1 MARRLQTDGKRLAEH
16 SKTQKQIP
24 VGTTV
29 LVQNQTGRHPTKWDK
44 TGMVLENQKHDKVL
58 VRLDGSGRTTIR
70 NRKYVREIPV
80 TCATRTIPVP
90 RPTGTVPIQRLPPS
104 AMTEV
109 PRAVPY
115 FQESPDMTVTT
126 SVPNDRAVAEVPA
139 QVNDDQ
145 DVPSLPVE
153 VRPIDDGWHEAVG
166 DPVPATTDDC
176 DGGARR
182 STRERRQYQKYGQD
196 YDYDYDVSELF
207 VPLKLALD
215 LVTAAAC

>member
-1 MARRLQTDGKRLAEH
+1 MF
-16 SKTQKQIP
+16 QIRTSFIE
-24 VGTTV
+24 VCY
-29 LVQNQTGRHPTKWDK
+29 DK
-44 TGMVLENQKHDKVL
+44 YIISLF
-58 VRLDGSGRTTIR
+58 IR
-70 NRKYVREIPV
+70 ISFRKYVREIPV

-153 VRPIDDGWHEAVG
+153 VRPIDDGRHEAVG

-176 DGGARR
+176 DGGVRR